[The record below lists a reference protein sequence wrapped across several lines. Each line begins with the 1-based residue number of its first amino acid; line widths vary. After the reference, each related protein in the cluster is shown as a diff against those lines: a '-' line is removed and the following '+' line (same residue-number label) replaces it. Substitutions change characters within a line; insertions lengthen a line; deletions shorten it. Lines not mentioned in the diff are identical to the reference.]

1 MSLAGLSILT
11 PPSNAREPVSA
22 EFTYQG
28 ELYAA
33 GAPATGTFDIRFRLY
48 DAPSAGNQIGSTLCT
63 NDVAVENGRFAASLD
78 FSNVFSGQKQFLEV
92 EVRQDAG
99 LDCSDASGYTVLSPR
114 QELTATPNASFA
126 HNAAAAATAA
136 DAANLNGQSPG
147 FYLNAA
153 NLTGTVSDSRLSSNV
168 ARLDGNQT
176 FTGQTSVSNPANT
189 FSGIFSGNG
198 AGLLNLSG
206 ANIAAGTIT
215 RSRMGAD
222 VESILSQWTPLPQT
236 VAPLDAI
243 AWGNNDFGQTTVP
256 VLPSGVMYT
265 AVAGG
270 NAHSLALRS
279 DGTVVAWGANDF
291 GQTTVPALPS
301 GVTYTGVAGGG
312 LHSLAL
318 RDAVSPPRLSSPTAV
333 AASSFVGSG
342 AALTNLNAANV
353 TGTLAA
359 DRIPSLDASKIT
371 TGTLAAAQIP
381 NLDASKITT
390 GTLAAAQIPNLDAS
404 KIATGTLPDAR
415 LSPNIALKNAANAF
429 TSTGVTSFA
438 GKVGI
443 GTTTPSTQF
452 ALEAVSISDTQI
464 ALTGGPATGGAI
476 PPRTWSIQ
484 SSSVTAPPNSL
495 TGSFQIVDRTATASR
510 LLIDT
515 NGNVGIGTTT
525 PTQRLTVAGNMN
537 VTGSLAKGGGSFK
550 IDHPLDP
557 ENKYLYHSFV
567 ESPDMMNIYN
577 GNITTDGSGYA
588 TITLPD
594 YFEALNRDFRYQ
606 LTVINE
612 ADTGEFLWAQVVKKL
627 RGNQFTIRSSRG
639 NLEVSWQITGIR
651 HDAWAEKNRI
661 PNSVDKV
668 GSEKG
673 KYLHPEA
680 FNQPADRS
688 VQMAPAT
695 SGH

>member
-1 MSLAGLSILT
+1 
-11 PPSNAREPVSA
+11 
-22 EFTYQG
+22 
-28 ELYAA
+28 
-33 GAPATGTFDIRFRLY
+33 
-48 DAPSAGNQIGSTLCT
+48 
-63 NDVAVENGRFAASLD
+63 
-78 FSNVFSGQKQFLEV
+78 
-92 EVRQDAG
+92 
-99 LDCSDASGYTVLSPR
+99 
-114 QELTATPNASFA
+114 
-126 HNAAAAATAA
+126 
-136 DAANLNGQSPG
+136 
-147 FYLNAA
+147 
-153 NLTGTVSDSRLSSNV
+153 
-168 ARLDGNQT
+168 
-176 FTGQTSVSNPANT
+176 
-189 FSGIFSGNG
+189 
-198 AGLLNLSG
+198 
-206 ANIAAGTIT
+206 
-215 RSRMGAD
+215 
-222 VESILSQWTPLPQT
+222 
-236 VAPLDAI
+236 
-243 AWGNNDFGQTTVP
+243 
-256 VLPSGVMYT
+256 MYT

-270 NAHSLALRS
+270 TYHSLALRS
-279 DGTVVAWGANDF
+279 DGTVVAWGNNGNGQTNVPALPSGVTYTAVAGGVFHSLALRSDGTVVAWGNNGEGQTNVPALPSGVTYTAVAGGSFHSLALRSDGTVVAWGRNANGETEVPALPSGVTYTAVAGGVLHSLALRSDGTVVGWGDNNN

-359 DRIPSLDASKIT
+359 DRIPSLDASKITTGTLAAAQIPNLDASKIATGTLAAAQIPNLDASKIT